1 MSKLIAVITAA
12 VLVGACSHTGKDQNT
27 VNEATTTTGTGNTAG
42 SATAAGPAVNSQGT
56 KENARR

>member
-1 MSKLIAVITAA
+1 MRKETI
-12 VLVGACSHTGKDQNT
+12 VLVLAALLGACTHTGKDQNT

-42 SATAAGPAVNSQGT
+42 SFTAAGPSANSQSA